1 MVIRGRG
8 GFYADGYVYAI
19 ATEREFKCEQYH
31 HGAQPARGRQHDQS
45 IALAMARGLAGDQS
59 GPFPRWSSS
68 FATATPILSYP
79 SHITYPQMSYDS
91 PLHRYLLTF
100 SFSCSAT
107 PPAIW
112 QDGAELVILDAPH
125 PWGPFSF
132 VAHSPEFGPS
142 NGYSAG
148 FPVDWISRN
157 GRDLWLKWAANFD
170 GCAAHLNCTGGYGF
184 NYERMHLTLAGPR
197 PKR

>member
-1 MVIRGRG
+1 
-8 GFYADGYVYAI
+8 
-19 ATEREFKCEQYH
+19 
-31 HGAQPARGRQHDQS
+31 
-45 IALAMARGLAGDQS
+45 MARGLAGDQS
-59 GPFPRWSSS
+59 GPLPEVV
-68 FATATPILSYP
+68 
-79 SHITYPQMSYDS
+79 
-91 PLHRYLLTF
+91 
-100 SFSCSAT
+100 
-107 PPAIW
+107 
-112 QDGAELVILDAPH
+112 ELVRRRDPR
-125 PWGPFSF
+125 S
-132 VAHSPEFGPS
+132 SPTPS

>member
-1 MVIRGRG
+1 LEGIAYSTDEGQDWHEVNKGFPAPLGNLSWAIRGRG

-68 FATATPILSYP
+68 FATATPILFYP
-79 SHITYPQMSYDS
+79 PHITYPQMSYDS

-100 SFSCSAT
+100 SFSYSAT

-112 QDGAELVILDAPH
+112 QTAP
-125 PWGPFSF
+125 S
-132 VAHSPEFGPS
+132 
-142 NGYSAG
+142 
-148 FPVDWISRN
+148 
-157 GRDLWLKWAANFD
+157 L
-170 GCAAHLNCTGGYGF
+170 
-184 NYERMHLTLAGPR
+184 
-197 PKR
+197 